1 MKFISLGGVGGC
13 DVASSLRAVVNQ
25 PSYPYDWLI
34 SAQSF
39 VIDSFLNFENFF
51 EIDERFVHNKT
62 FLLNKNKNAV
72 MLHDFKKIQQR
83 RDYY

>member
-51 EIDERFVHNKT
+51 
-62 FLLNKNKNAV
+62 
-72 MLHDFKKIQQR
+72 
-83 RDYY
+83 